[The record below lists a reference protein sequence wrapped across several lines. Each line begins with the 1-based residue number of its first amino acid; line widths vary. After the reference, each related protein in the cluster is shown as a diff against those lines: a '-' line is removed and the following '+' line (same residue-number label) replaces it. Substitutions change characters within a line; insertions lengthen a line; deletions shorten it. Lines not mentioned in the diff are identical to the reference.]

1 MHGPDGDD
9 WYVVMGVDLAVG
21 MDSVNDETAYV
32 IVAYN
37 RETEIRQV
45 LYSWSGKM
53 QAAGSGWLKGQVSKI
68 RELAQRFNPDMV
80 MVESNGYQRLV
91 VHAAEEASAIPK
103 FRTKNDRRSASG
115 SAWR

>member
-1 MHGPDGDD
+1 MGLCPDGDD

-53 QAAGSGWLKGQVSKI
+53 QAAGSGWLKGQVCHSVGSVFI
-68 RELAQRFNPDMV
+68 ALAAFVFNRVSLDV
-80 MVESNGYQRLV
+80 KTALV
-91 VHAAEEASAIPK
+91 
-103 FRTKNDRRSASG
+103 
-115 SAWR
+115 